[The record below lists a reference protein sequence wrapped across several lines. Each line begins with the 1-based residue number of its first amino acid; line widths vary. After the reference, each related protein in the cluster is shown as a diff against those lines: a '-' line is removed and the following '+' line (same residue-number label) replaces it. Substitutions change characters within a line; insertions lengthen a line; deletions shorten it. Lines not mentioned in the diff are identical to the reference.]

1 MKRFK
6 SILVLIN
13 VLFITFLLSCS
24 KQSENTRSRIDLSG
38 EWAVTL
44 IKDSNSTKGALIRL
58 PGTTDIAKLG
68 HLNKNTSLMH
78 LNREYYYNDKAF
90 YKKEVDIPQEWEGKH
105 IVLYMERTKL
115 TRVWIDEKL
124 VGTSDI
130 LESPQVFD
138 ITSFVKPGKHLLTIM
153 VDNNLKNTPYGN
165 VHIYSDDT
173 QTNWN
178 GILGD
183 FYLEASSMTYIKDLQ
198 VFPDIYNKKIKV
210 KLTVGNSNKDNKIKT
225 ELTVTK
231 RRGDIKVKLAPV
243 SLVIDCDS
251 VIEFSYDLKGNTHYW
266 DEYHQSFYDL
276 SVKISSTD
284 ESWSDDKIITFGMRK
299 FATKGKHFTINDRV
313 TFLRGKNDA
322 CVFPNTGHAPM
333 DEETWMKVMS
343 TAKEYGINHY
353 RFHSWCPPDAAF
365 RAADKLGIYM
375 QVELPYWGNID
386 SLYFKMYDEGFN
398 LLKNY
403 ANHPSFVMFSMGNEL
418 WGDTQKAGQLMN
430 SLKNYDDRP
439 LYALGSNVN
448 IGYTW
453 PTEGADFFVGART
466 PSNGDNHLTHL
477 RLTHAFADSYQAGL
491 LNSNVPSTKINY
503 INASSQIKLPVVSHE
518 VGQYQIYPD
527 FKEIK
532 KYKGVLKP
540 WNLEKFSNRLKKSGM
555 FDQNSDFHK
564 ASGALSVICYRAEI
578 EAALRTGN
586 LAGYQLLD
594 LQDYPGQGTAL
605 VGILDAF
612 MESKGVVEVE
622 DWRKY
627 SNDVVPLLEFNKYCW
642 TNMENFYADIHIANY
657 SDKKFNNNIKYQ
669 IKDETG
675 KKIKDGFLKSNI
687 IKNQGVYNYGKINCS
702 LSSVKKAT
710 KITISVSIDSTS
722 YNNDYSIWVYPV
734 NQQIE
739 IPKDLI
745 VSNKLNKALLIHL
758 AKGGKALLMPET
770 YTVSHNSLP
779 GMFIPDFWN
788 YGMFKQISLS
798 NGKPVSPGTL
808 GLLMDPKHP
817 VFNDFPTE
825 YHTNWQ
831 WWSII
836 QNSNSMILDNL
847 KNDYKPIVQVI
858 DDMERNHKLG
868 MIFEFNVNKGKLLVC
883 MSQLHRNL
891 DKPEAYQ
898 LYKSILS
905 YMSSGEFK
913 PVYKITPEQLTQMV
927 KYTVT
932 KF

>member
-1 MKRFK
+1 MKNFK
-6 SILVLIN
+6 SAIALIN
-13 VLFITFLLSCS
+13 LLFLTILISCN
-24 KQSENTRSRIDLSG
+24 KQSDQTRLRIDLSG
-38 EWAVTL
+38 DWAVSL
-44 IKDSNSTKGALIRL
+44 VSDSASSKKSSIYL
-58 PGTTDIAKLG
+58 PGTTDIAKIG
-68 HLNKNTSLMH
+68 HHNKDTSLSH

-90 YKKEVDIPQEWEGKH
+90 YKKEVEIPQDWDGKH
-105 IVLYMERTKL
+105 IVLYMERTKSSSL
-115 TRVWIDEKL
+115 WIDDKL
-124 VGTSDI
+124 VGKSSI
-130 LESPQVFD
+130 LESPQIYD

-198 VFPDIYNKKIKV
+198 VYPDINDKKIKV
-210 KLTVGNSNKDNKIKT
+210 KMTVGNSINKKIKT

-231 RRGDIKVKLAPV
+231 RRGNVKVKLAPK
-243 SLVIDCDS
+243 SFVINCDS
-251 VIEFSYDLKGNTHYW
+251 VIELTYNLEGNTHYW
-266 DEYHQSFYDL
+266 DEYHQSFYDINI
-276 SVKISSTD
+276 KIGSAD
-284 ESWSDDKIITFGMRK
+284 ESWSDSKSVTFGMRK
-299 FATKGKHFTINDRV
+299 FSTKDNHFTINDRI

-322 CVFPNTGHAPM
+322 CIFPNTGHTPM
-333 DEETWMKVMS
+333 DEETWIKVMS
-343 TAKEYGINHY
+343 VAKEYGINHY

-375 QVELPYWGNID
+375 QVELPYWGNLD
-386 SLYFKMYDEGFN
+386 SLYFKMYDEGIH

-418 WGDTQKAGQLMN
+418 WGDAQKAGQLMN
-430 SLKNYDDRP
+430 NLKKSDSRP

-448 IGYTW
+448 IGYSW
-453 PTEGADFFVGART
+453 PFEGADFYVGART
-466 PSNGDNHLTHL
+466 PSNGDNHMTHL

-491 LNSNVPSTKINY
+491 LNSNMPSTRIDFN
-503 INASSQIKLPVVSHE
+503 NATSQIKIPVVSHE

-540 WNLEKFSNRLKKSGM
+540 WNLEKFSNGLKKSGM
-555 FDQNSDFHK
+555 FDQNADFHE
-564 ASGALSVICYRAEI
+564 ASGALSAICYRAEI
-578 EAALRTGN
+578 EAALRTGS

-612 MESKGVVEVE
+612 MDSKGVIDLK
-622 DWRKY
+622 DWKSF
-627 SNDVVPLLEFNKYCW
+627 SNDVVPLLSFDKYCW
-642 TNMENFYADIHIANY
+642 TNVERFSADIQIANY
-657 SDKKFNNNIKYQ
+657 SDKKFYNKIVYK
-669 IKDETG
+669 ITDGSG
-675 KKIKDGFLKSNI
+675 KKIKDGFIKDKI
-687 IKNQGVYNYGKINCS
+687 IENQGVNKYGKIICD
-702 LSSVKKAT
+702 LSAVKKAS
-710 KITISVSIDSTS
+710 KLTISISIDSTN
-722 YNNDYSIWVYPV
+722 YKNDYSVWVYPV

-739 IPKDLI
+739 TPKDLI

-758 AKGGKALLMPET
+758 AKGGKALLLPET

-788 YGMFKQISLS
+788 YGMFKQISIS

-808 GLLMDPKHP
+808 GLLMDPEHP
-817 VFNDFPTE
+817 IFSDFPTE
-825 YHTNWQ
+825 FHTNWQ
-831 WWSII
+831 WWDII
-836 QNSNSMILDNL
+836 KNSNSMILNNL
-847 KNDYKPIVQVI
+847 KGDFKPIVQVI
-858 DDMERNHKLG
+858 DNMERNNKLG
-868 MIFEFNVNKGKLLVC
+868 LIFEFNVNKGKLLIC

-891 DKPEAYQ
+891 EKPEAYQ
-898 LYKSILS
+898 LYKSMIN
-905 YMSSGEFK
+905 YMSSGKFN
-913 PVYKITPEQLTQMV
+913 PAYKITPEELTQMV